1 MVHSMGRYSKRA
13 HLIPRIDEVLTA
25 KGGVVRSRPQYRRV
39 SSHLSTKDIA
49 QMTQQYSDG
58 VSMSALSRSYG
69 ISTYSL
75 RMVLARE
82 GVLSCG
88 ESMSEESIQ
97 LALGLHASG
106 VSVMEIARQVGGVP
120 DSTLRL
126 VLARHTAS

>member
-1 MVHSMGRYSKRA
+1 M
-13 HLIPRIDEVLTA
+13 
-25 KGGVVRSRPQYRRV
+25 VRSRPQSRRV
-39 SSHLSTKDIA
+39 SSRLSDEATA
-49 QMTQQYSDG
+49 QITQEYSDG

-106 VSVMEIARQVGGVP
+106 VSVMEIARQVGVL

>member
-1 MVHSMGRYSKRA
+1 MGRYSKQA
-13 HLIPRIDEVLTA
+13 HLISRIDEVLTA
-25 KGGVVRSRPQYRRV
+25 KGGVVRSRPQSRRV

-49 QMTQQYSDG
+49 QMTQQYSEG
-58 VSMSALSRSYG
+58 VSMSAMSRSYG

-106 VSVMEIARQVGGVP
+106 VSVVEIARQVGVP

>member
-13 HLIPRIDEVLTA
+13 HLISRIDEVLTA
-25 KGGVVRSRPQYRRV
+25 KGGVVRSRPQSRRV

-49 QMTQQYSDG
+49 QMTQQYSEG

-106 VSVMEIARQVGGVP
+106 VSVMEIARQVGGCQIRHY
-120 DSTLRL
+120 DSY
-126 VLARHTAS
+126 

>member
-1 MVHSMGRYSKRA
+1 MVHILGRYSRQA
-13 HLIPRIDEVLTA
+13 HLLSRINAVLA
-25 KGGVVRSRPQYRRV
+25 ARGGVVRSRLESRRV
-39 SSHLSTKDIA
+39 HARLSVGATHEI
-49 QMTQQYSDG
+49 TQQYSEG
-58 VSMSALSRSYG
+58 VSMSAMSRSYG

-106 VSVMEIARQVGGVP
+106 VSVMEIARQVGVP

>member
-13 HLIPRIDEVLTA
+13 HLISRIDEVLTA
-25 KGGVVRSRPQYRRV
+25 KGGMVRSRPESRRV

-49 QMTQQYSDG
+49 QMTQQYSEG
-58 VSMSALSRSYG
+58 VSMSAMSRSYG

-106 VSVMEIARQVGGVP
+106 VSVMEIARQVGGCQIRHY
-120 DSTLRL
+120 DSY
-126 VLARHTAS
+126 